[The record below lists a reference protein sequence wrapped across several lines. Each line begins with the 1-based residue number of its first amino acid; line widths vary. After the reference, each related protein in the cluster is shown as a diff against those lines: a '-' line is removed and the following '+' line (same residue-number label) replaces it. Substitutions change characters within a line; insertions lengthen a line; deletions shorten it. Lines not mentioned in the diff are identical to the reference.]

1 MSPSFE
7 FGDTFKLTSIRSLE
21 RESSENV
28 WRTKFETSPI
38 DISAGKKILRV
49 CFVFVFSRRIGISF
63 GLNICKISSDGFPFS
78 LFAFLQK
85 SVWLIFFYTSI
96 CYVGGNICLRYLLN
110 NWSIYLVYKYRHLIG
125 RRFILQT
132 VK

>member
-63 GLNICKISSDGFPFS
+63 GLNICKISSDGFSFS

-85 SVWLIFFYTSI
+85 KCLIDFFWYFNLSRWWK
-96 CYVGGNICLRYLLN
+96 YLRYLLN
-110 NWSIYLVYKYRHLIG
+110 KWSIYLVYKYRYLIG
-125 RRFILQT
+125 SRFILQT